1 MQKNAKK
8 CKKMQKNVVMEK
20 MGRKEQYLY
29 SKGTHE
35 ASAVELIIV
44 QLLLKPVDIS
54 HIGTS

>member
-1 MQKNAKK
+1 
-8 CKKMQKNVVMEK
+8 MQKNVVMEK

-29 SKGTHE
+29 SKGGHE